1 MNARLTH
8 FVIGITLAVL
18 PVACAASVVTGRVPT
33 QSIPLAQLEQQI
45 WTSPTHGSQ
54 FASVA
59 RTSAQPMCEATRPP
73 EALATPEPLL
83 GRPDPDT
90 SVTVSFIIG
99 TDGLVHSPLVL
110 SSAGPSEDRV
120 VLEAVRGWRYRPALC
135 NGVPTESE
143 AKVQFSGR

>member
-1 MNARLTH
+1 
-8 FVIGITLAVL
+8 
-18 PVACAASVVTGRVPT
+18 
-33 QSIPLAQLEQQI
+33 
-45 WTSPTHGSQ
+45 
-54 FASVA
+54 
-59 RTSAQPMCEATRPP
+59 MCEATRPP
-73 EALATPEPLL
+73 EALATPDPLL